1 MEQRKQP
8 KETMTDRLATASI
21 QGAMM
26 GIALNALMPVAG
38 QALTSGVVKKMAKS
52 AAGEGVK
59 ILTEDEKGHHESDI
73 NEKIA
78 LDILTHGLGR

>member
-38 QALTSGVVKKMAKS
+38 QAVTSGIVKKMAKS

-59 ILTEDEKGHHESDI
+59 ILTEDENQQVESDI
-73 NEKIA
+73 NEKVA